1 VESVLLAAVLA
12 LVLFASIA
20 KTVTGFGF
28 ALIAVPALANAI
40 DVRDAVVLAALL
52 SLANSLQM
60 AARTWHDLPWRSV
73 GVLFAA
79 TLAGMPAGLA
89 VLHWAEADVLRAGV
103 GAASLVLAAAVVR
116 GRPLRAGVG
125 GEIATGLCTGLLTT
139 STSMNGPPIVL
150 YLQGR
155 RLAPAEFRGALAGFF
170 AVTGVVSVASFA
182 LTGAVTRVALGYFA
196 AGLPAVWLGGIAGE
210 RLARR
215 LEPELFRRVVLG
227 LLVASASV
235 ALVTSLAR
243 LLV

>member
-1 VESVLLAAVLA
+1 MLVAAVIALVLLASV
-12 LVLFASIA
+12 A

-60 AARTWHDLPWRSV
+60 ARRTWRDMPWRSV
-73 GVLFAA
+73 AVIFAA

-89 VLHWAEADVLRAGV
+89 VLHWAEADLLRAGV
-103 GAASLVLAAAVVR
+103 GASSLLLAAAVVR
-116 GRPLRAGVG
+116 GKPLRPGVA

-170 AVTGVVSVASFA
+170 AVTGAISVTSFA
-182 LTGAVTRVALGYFA
+182 LTGAVSRVALEYFA
-196 AGLPAVWLGGIAGE
+196 VGLPAVWVGGLAGE

-215 LEPELFRRVVLG
+215 LEPEVFRRVVLG

-243 LLV
+243 LLA